1 MHIEIS
7 HPNSLHVYNDEANS
21 VSTLIENSVARFA
34 HRITRIECHL
44 GDVNAT
50 KGGAV
55 DKRCMLE
62 ARLNGL
68 RPIAVTHQAGSLLLA
83 IEGAAQKLEHA
94 VARRLGKLES
104 H

>member
-7 HPNSLHVYNDEANS
+7 HDNHLHIYNDEAS
-21 VSTLIENSVARFA
+21 QVSARIEDSVARFA
-34 HRITRIECHL
+34 HRITRVECHL
-44 GDVNAT
+44 GDLNGI
-50 KGGAV
+50 KGGAN

-68 RPIAVTHQAGSLLLA
+68 QPIAVTHQAESLLLA
-83 IEGAAQKLEHA
+83 IQGAAEKLEHA
-94 VARRLGKLES
+94 LSRRLGRLES

>member
-7 HPNSLHVYNDEANS
+7 HDNHLHIYNDEAS
-21 VSTLIENSVARFA
+21 TVSALIEGSVARFA
-34 HRITRIECHL
+34 ERITRVECHL
-44 GDVNAT
+44 GDLNAT
-50 KGGAV
+50 KGGAT

-68 RPIAVTHQAGSLLLA
+68 QPIAVTHQADSLLLA
-83 IEGAAQKLEHA
+83 IEGAAEKLERA
-94 VARRLGKLES
+94 LTRRLGRLES

>member
-7 HPNSLHVYNDEANS
+7 HDNHLHVRNDEAS
-21 VSTLIENSVARFA
+21 TVSSIIEDAIARFA
-34 HRITRIECHL
+34 DRITRVECHL
-44 GDVNAT
+44 GDVNAA
-50 KGGAV
+50 KGGPA

-68 RPIAVTHQAGSLLLA
+68 QPVAVTHQAESLQLA
-83 IEGAAQKLEHA
+83 IEGAAEKLDRALEHK
-94 VARRLGKLES
+94 LGKLNA